1 MDSHVAVMEFSATP
15 RPVIHRL
22 VNAELS
28 SCRSCGSLHLCM
40 NIDVARLP
48 SGALVTVLAYYKY
61 YSTNSWFNAWA
72 TLISVFSGWTLW
84 GQELGQLEIKHGL
97 LQVAE
102 TLNFIH
108 NNARLIHRAISPEV
122 RSCIQ
127 MQILICWLSQKLHLW
142 QKYSLCS
149 SYLWSFM

>member
-1 MDSHVAVMEFSATP
+1 MVDSHVAVMEFSATP

-61 YSTNSWFNAWA
+61 YSTNS
-72 TLISVFSGWTLW
+72 
-84 GQELGQLEIKHGL
+84 
-97 LQVAE
+97 
-102 TLNFIH
+102 
-108 NNARLIHRAISPEV
+108 
-122 RSCIQ
+122 
-127 MQILICWLSQKLHLW
+127 
-142 QKYSLCS
+142 
-149 SYLWSFM
+149 